1 MLSVFAAAFS
11 AVVFPRDARDHSDVD
26 VWVHHRE
33 HQGERI
39 VSPGVNVQEDLVT
52 HTVRRPSD
60 RRSPAT
66 SWWMRP
72 QQALHRFEKRFFPS
86 LRSHVHSSC
95 A

>member
-1 MLSVFAAAFS
+1 
-11 AVVFPRDARDHSDVD
+11 VD

-86 LRSHVHSSC
+86 LRSYVTQVAPKSRGSITSLTGD
-95 A
+95 